1 MRWDWTRERIPPYA
15 CTCARALFDFRSLT
29 FGLMG
34 MGKAPK
40 LLGRGP
46 DPPPRNKK
54 KEKLKT
60 LLRQY
65 G

>member
-1 MRWDWTRERIPPYA
+1 MRWDWTRERIPSYA
-15 CTCARALFDFRSLT
+15 CTCARTLFDFRSLT

-46 DPPPRNKK
+46 DLPHEIKRRKSFK
-54 KEKLKT
+54 H
-60 LLRQY
+60 Y
-65 G
+65 

>member
-1 MRWDWTRERIPPYA
+1 MHAHAQE
-15 CTCARALFDFRSLT
+15 RSLT
-29 FGLMG
+29 FCLMS

-46 DPPPRNKK
+46 DPHEIKK
-54 KEKLKT
+54 EEKLKT
-60 LLRQY
+60 LLGQY